1 MIRINELLIESESG
15 GKNLLCIFD
24 HKRDFI

>member
-15 GKNLLCIFD
+15 GTHLLCIFD
-24 HKRDFI
+24 QKSDFV